1 MSAVSVRAGRCPEW
15 AADMGFG
22 TGCQLDQL
30 EREGACPLL
39 ARRRRNRVGRHW
51 WILARGR
58 YGSPGGFGWRGGGAE
73 PHEPLRRRSRESSRQ
88 LLCMLFYNAF
98 ALLSPLRNLGMAPV
112 PGRIMLPILTY
123 SATNFDLLVLPI
135 LTYNATNFDLL
146 MLHRYLTIVAM

>member
-73 PHEPLRRRSRESSRQ
+73 PHEPLWRRSREAAGI
-88 LLCMLFYNAF
+88 LLCMLSFMLS
-98 ALLSPLRNLGMAPV
+98 ALLSPHKKLGTERVYRLLPLLILRNIPTDFA
-112 PGRIMLPILTY
+112 
-123 SATNFDLLVLPI
+123 
-135 LTYNATNFDLL
+135 
-146 MLHRYLTIVAM
+146 